1 MKYRVGDRVKI
12 FSLEEYCK
20 IKGDNYELIFSD
32 GLHFLS
38 CMEVYCGQ
46 YATIVRV
53 ANDVKNRYLLDLTS
67 YYWWAAECF
76 DKKTQRKLKI
86 RKLNRIAEDK

>member
-38 CMEVYCGQ
+38 CMEKIKI
-46 YATIVRV
+46 TE
-53 ANDVKNRYLLDLTS
+53 NR
-67 YYWWAAECF
+67 
-76 DKKTQRKLKI
+76 
-86 RKLNRIAEDK
+86 